1 MIKYHYIGVHRYS
14 EISYKTYN
22 GSETIDKYL
31 EMIQLL
37 DRQFVELFKTCI
49 GLSYT
54 SEFSFISTIR
64 DLYWFTQVK

>member
-1 MIKYHYIGVHRYS
+1 MIKYHYIGVDRYS

-31 EMIQLL
+31 EMIRLL
-37 DRQFVELFKTCI
+37 DRQFVELFNTCNRV
-49 GLSYT
+49 SYT
-54 SEFSFISTIR
+54 SKFSFNSTMK